1 MLLDIKIR
9 HFTMID
15 ALDITLAEDMTVLTG
30 ETGAGKSVFVDA
42 IELALG
48 GRTDVSLIR
57 QGESHCEVSLCFDV
71 SDNPGVKAWLIEQEW
86 EDGEDCLIRRT
97 LSCDGRS
104 RCYVNDHRVSLK
116 QAKTLATFLLTIHGQ
131 HHNRLLFDGDHQRQQ
146 VDSQLL
152 NEALIASVKQS
163 YQRWQNACQAEKKCF
178 EKALV
183 AQQKMDFLNYQ
194 LNELNALALQD
205 GELDRLMSEQKQLAH
220 AEKWLHEGH
229 SALEKI
235 AHSEKEIFKAHGCL
249 KPISLEMTSL
259 SNIALLLENAHIALQ
274 EANRELES
282 YLEQHVADPQ
292 ALPIIE
298 QRLSDIYTLARKYR
312 VPPEVLP
319 ALHVKLTQELA
330 ELTDLEGQKEA
341 LTQEIKAALAA
352 YTEAANA
359 LSQQRREVA
368 TSMAQQ
374 VQMHLPALGMK
385 DARFEIKLMPVD
397 PSLHG
402 LERIEFWVST
412 NLGQPLQ
419 PLEKVVS
426 GGELSRLNLA
436 IQAVFAKQQGSKVL
450 IFDEIDTGMGG
461 AAAEQVGKLL
471 RLLAKQTQVLTITHL
486 PQVAMHAKH
495 HYAVEKV
502 TVKGNTH
509 TTLQPLSEEARAYE
523 MARMLGGVKITDQ
536 TLAHARELLLTCA

>member
-1 MLLDIKIR
+1 MLVDIKIR

-15 ALDITLAEDMTVLTG
+15 ALDITLAEGMTVLTG

-48 GRTDVSLIR
+48 GRADVSLIR
-57 QGESHCEVSLCFDV
+57 QGESHCEVNLYFDIT
-71 SDNPGVKAWLIEQEW
+71 NHPGVKAWLIEQEW
-86 EDGEDCLIRRT
+86 QEGEDCLIRRT

-104 RCYVNDHRVSLK
+104 RCYINDHRVSLK
-116 QAKTLATFLLTIHGQ
+116 QVKTLATFLLTIHGQ
-131 HHNRLLFDGDHQRQQ
+131 HHNRLLFDLDHQRQQ
-146 VDSQLL
+146 VDSQLVDDG
-152 NEALIASVKQS
+152 LINRVKQG
-163 YQRWQNACQAEKKCF
+163 YQRWQNALQAEKKCV

-183 AQQKMDFLNYQ
+183 AQQKIDFLTYQ
-194 LNELNALALQD
+194 LNELKALALQD
-205 GELDRLMSEQKQLAH
+205 GELDRLMCQQKQLAH
-220 AEKWLHEGH
+220 AEKWLQEGH
-229 SALEKI
+229 AALEKI
-235 AHSEKEIFKAHGCL
+235 AHSEKEIFKAHSRL
-249 KPISLEMTSL
+249 KSASLEVVSL
-259 SNIALLLENAHIALQ
+259 SNIVLLLENAHIALQ
-274 EANRELES
+274 EANRELENH
-282 YLEQHVADPQ
+282 LDQNMADPDTLQ
-292 ALPIIE
+292 AIE

-312 VPPEVLP
+312 VPPE
-319 ALHVKLTQELA
+319 ALFTLQAKLTEELA
-330 ELTDLEGQKEA
+330 ELTDLEGQKEV
-341 LTQEIKAALAA
+341 LTQEINAALAA
-352 YTEAANA
+352 YTEVARVLSQKRSKMAAN
-359 LSQQRREVA
+359 L
-368 TSMAQQ
+368 AQQ
-374 VQMHLPALGMK
+374 VQIHLPALGMK
-385 DARFEIKLMPVD
+385 HAVFEIKLVTVT
-397 PSLHG
+397 PSFYG

-436 IQAVFAKQQGSKVL
+436 IQAVFAKQQGNKVL

-523 MARMLGGVKITDQ
+523 IARMLGGVNITAQ